1 MSPRAL
7 LARIA
12 GAKMM
17 LSTTMAADA
26 KANVAS
32 TQAAAISA
40 ELKREKLDA
49 EMTADV
55 MQRLME
61 IDWPPRARDE
71 LLASFAAPESSSRRK
86 QQNYTSFLY
95 FISAGLW
102 AFLNATGVCVVA
114 KKEALCVHLVRMGCV
129 NPNEQTTKLANS
141 LWMLV
146 AMGDN
151 AFHPSSYAKGQLKD
165 KFHKTLKS
173 INMRGASQYLHK
185 LPQSVVEFKADYPD
199 LFASLFSGDEQPVE
213 PQVPVDKLMRLDAMY
228 NCRNNHDFHV
238 QSEMA
243 FMPNG
248 LSSMPS
254 SQQLMQQGMPNM
266 ASSQQHMQQ
275 GVQLGIQLALQR
287 SQSLQHTGDIP
298 LQMLQKSPSLEQL
311 QLLFT
316 QRPALQDGW
325 PPTPPP
331 PSTPPP
337 TSRRDDPSSNP
348 TTPPPKVHDS
358 APESAEKDASSMT
371 EKMAVA
377 LKKREESNVLKR
389 PAAAMKRPA
398 AAFADESTV
407 MKRPAA
413 AFAHSADEDE
423 DEDEDDEDED
433 EDEDDERLLLKAK
446 ATKKGKKTPIPKVKA
461 RKIAVKHPAGASVKP
476 SYSIEWSRNQ
486 VLGRTGKKGPGE
498 SITFKYGPGCDYKD
512 VKRAEGASKKWVEE
526 QKLKLGW

>member
-86 QQNYTSFLY
+86 QQNYNSFLY

-102 AFLNATGVCVVA
+102 AFLNATGVCVMA

-129 NPNEQTTKLANS
+129 NPIEATSKLANS

-151 AFHPSSYAKGQLKD
+151 AFHQSSYAKGQLKE
-165 KFHKTLKS
+165 KFHTKLKGIKTT
-173 INMRGASQYLHK
+173 GASQYLHK
-185 LPQSVVEFKADYPD
+185 LPESVVEFKAKYPD

-213 PQVPVDKLMRLDAMY
+213 PQVQIDKLMRLDATY
-228 NCRNNHDFHV
+228 NCRGNHDFHV
-238 QSEMA
+238 QSDMA
-243 FMPNG
+243 IMPNG
-248 LSSMPS
+248 LSSMSS
-254 SQQLMQQGMPNM
+254 SQQLMQQGMPNGLSSM
-266 ASSQQHMQQ
+266 SSSQQHMQQ
-275 GVQLGIQLALQR
+275 GMQFAMQLALMR
-287 SQSLQHTGDIP
+287 SQSLHMGDIP

-311 QLLFT
+311 QMLLT

-325 PPTPPP
+325 PPPPPP

-337 TSRRDDPSSNP
+337 TSRSDDPSSNP

-423 DEDEDDEDED
+423 DEDEDDE
-433 EDEDDERLLLKAK
+433 RLLLKAMK
-446 ATKKGKKTPIPKVKA
+446 TKKGKKTPIPKVKA
-461 RKIAVKHPAGASVKP
+461 TKIAVKHPAGASVKP

>member
-49 EMTADV
+49 EMTAEV
-55 MQRLME
+55 MQRLIE

-71 LLASFAAPESSSRRK
+71 LLASFAAPKSSSRRR

-102 AFLNATGVCVVA
+102 EYLNTTGVCVVA

-173 INMRGASQYLHK
+173 INMRGASQYLNK

-266 ASSQQHMQQ
+266 ASSQQR
-275 GVQLGIQLALQR
+275 R
-287 SQSLQHTGDIP
+287 SAR
-298 LQMLQKSPSLEQL
+298 
-311 QLLFT
+311 F
-316 QRPALQDGW
+316 W
-325 PPTPPP
+325 
-331 PSTPPP
+331 
-337 TSRRDDPSSNP
+337 RRSSCRSSNQP
-348 TTPPPKVHDS
+348 S
-358 APESAEKDASSMT
+358 WRSSRT
-371 EKMAVA
+371 CAVA
-377 LKKREESNVLKR
+377 ARR
-389 PAAAMKRPA
+389 AC
-398 AAFADESTV
+398 
-407 MKRPAA
+407 
-413 AFAHSADEDE
+413 H
-423 DEDEDDEDED
+423 
-433 EDEDDERLLLKAK
+433 RL
-446 ATKKGKKTPIPKVKA
+446 
-461 RKIAVKHPAGASVKP
+461 
-476 SYSIEWSRNQ
+476 
-486 VLGRTGKKGPGE
+486 
-498 SITFKYGPGCDYKD
+498 
-512 VKRAEGASKKWVEE
+512 
-526 QKLKLGW
+526 

>member
-1 MSPRAL
+1 
-7 LARIA
+7 
-12 GAKMM
+12 
-17 LSTTMAADA
+17 MAADA

-49 EMTADV
+49 EMTAEV
-55 MQRLME
+55 MQRLIE

-71 LLASFAAPESSSRRK
+71 LLASFAAPKSSSRRR

-102 AFLNATGVCVVA
+102 EYLNTTGVCVVA

-254 SQQLMQQGMPNM
+254 SQQLMQGIGNANM

-358 APESAEKDASSMT
+358 APESAEKDTSSLT
-371 EKMAVA
+371 EKVAAA
-377 LKKREESNVLKR
+377 LKKR
-389 PAAAMKRPA
+389 
-398 AAFADESTV
+398 DESTV

-413 AFAHSADEDE
+413 AFAHSADEV
-423 DEDEDDEDED
+423 
-433 EDEDDERLLLKAK
+433 LLKPMK
-446 ATKKGKKTPIPKVKA
+446 AMKAMKTKKGKKTPIPKVKA
-461 RKIAVKHPAGASVKP
+461 TKIAVKHPAGASVKP